1 MAAPARDDGSP
12 DGGARQQAA
21 EPARRCPRRRP
32 TPHAEAPRPAG
43 GLGATAGRPRDTAPA
58 RLALSVSRRAPAARI
73 AVALD
78 EGVNHLTVR
87 ALAAAATAAQDG
99 SR

>member
-1 MAAPARDDGSP
+1 MAAPTRDDGSP
-12 DGGARQQAA
+12 DGGTRRQAA

-32 TPHAEAPRPAG
+32 APHAEAPRPAG
-43 GLGATAGRPRDTAPA
+43 GLGATAGRPRDAAPA
-58 RLALSVSRRAPAARI
+58 RLARSVSRRAPAAGI
-73 AVALD
+73 AVAL
-78 EGVNHLTVR
+78 EESANHPTVR

>member
-1 MAAPARDDGSP
+1 W
-12 DGGARQQAA
+12 
-21 EPARRCPRRRP
+21 PRRPATTVPRTAARGSRP
-32 TPHAEAPRPAG
+32 PNRPGAAHVVGRRRTRKRPGPRAASAPRP
-43 GLGATAGRPRDTAPA
+43 GARDTAPA